1 MIMAE
6 IKVLVVDDEVEF
18 ASALAERLE
27 LRNFS
32 CRVCHGGLEAIK
44 EMEDDIPDVVLLD
57 LKMPDM
63 SGLEVLAA
71 IKERNPGI
79 EVLMLTGHGS
89 VASGVRGMEQ
99 GAFDYMM
106 KPVDIGELVHKIK
119 QASEKSRSA
128 TGVR

>member
-1 MIMAE
+1 MAE

-32 CRVCHGGLEAIK
+32 CRVCHGGVAALE
-44 EMEDDIPDVVLLD
+44 EMKGNIPDVVVLD

-63 SGLEVLAA
+63 SGLDVLAV
-71 IKERNPGI
+71 IKEKNPGI

-89 VASGVRGMEQ
+89 AASGVRGMEQ

-119 QASEKSRSA
+119 LAGEKSRST